1 LCEPDPKLGSGQ
13 WECVSA
19 RPVQLQPVTRT
30 IVEIRDR
37 IDVRIHRLDRMADEL
52 TICLQQSNNWY
63 QFVILPDTQKGLAF
77 NAMLVPSA
85 SAWYCLMAYAMPTLV
100 NFG

>member
-1 LCEPDPKLGSGQ
+1 
-13 WECVSA
+13 
-19 RPVQLQPVTRT
+19 
-30 IVEIRDR
+30 
-37 IDVRIHRLDRMADEL
+37 MADEL

-63 QFVILPDTQKGLAF
+63 QFVILLDTRKGLAF